1 MIHRLTG
8 KIDVE
13 VGKQYATLFSCKSG
27 TWLLQLY
34 SVMNKIFGKPLQP
47 RKIIDNP
54 SDDSLR
60 AWALQHGGVITE
72 FGNLSVI
79 TRVRHRM
86 AKLTEVIMG
95 EPDPDDLELINN
107 VLDYLKG
114 KEVIMLDRTMCMT
127 PGFKKSCRLY
137 VTAEYA
143 RLPLMW
149 GNTLFL
155 PEGKEP
161 DFVSIAVPEW
171 EEKRVLVFPEMGLTI
186 ILGSDYKGEQKKAM
200 LRQVMYWAKTE
211 GNLGL
216 HAASKILRVKRD
228 DQLRDF
234 GFLLF
239 GLSGTGKTSLSC
251 HSHWLGFPE
260 TVVIR
265 QDDVVILKRDGT
277 AVGTE
282 DSFYIKTESL
292 EPGSQPLLYAAALS
306 PRAILENVCVSRE
319 TGTVDFFNSD
329 LTSNGRAMVKRRDI
343 AFTDDQ
349 IDIGKIDFILFIT
362 RRHDI
367 LPPVVRLTPEW
378 AAAAFM
384 LGESVETS
392 AGDPAEAGKALRVVG
407 TNPFIVGSHAEEG
420 NMFLSILRQNPG
432 IQCFVLNTGNVGGMV
447 RGQKIT
453 VKDSVKI
460 IEMIAKDK
468 IIWRW
473 DDFWGYDVP
482 SEIPGVDL
490 ERFEPRNYYSD
501 EQKERL
507 SHDLKTERLG
517 WLSQFPSLDQDILNA
532 VKR

>member
-1 MIHRLTG
+1 MM
-8 KIDVE
+8 E
-13 VGKQYATLFSCKSG
+13 
-27 TWLLQLY
+27 
-34 SVMNKIFGKPLQP
+34 IFGKSFQP
-47 RKIIDNP
+47 GKIIDNP
-54 SDDSLR
+54 SDESLR
-60 AWALQHGGVITE
+60 EWALQHGGLITE

-79 TRVRHRM
+79 SRVRHRM
-86 AKLTEVIMG
+86 AKVTEVIMG
-95 EPDPDDLELINN
+95 DPDPDDLELVDS

-114 KEVIMLDRTMCMT
+114 REVIMLDRTMCMT

-149 GNTLFL
+149 GNTLFP

-161 DFVSIAVPEW
+161 DFISLAVPEW
-171 EEKRVLVFPEMGLTI
+171 EEKRVLVFPEIGLTI
-186 ILGSDYKGEQKKAM
+186 VLGSDYKGEQKKAM
-200 LRQVMYWAKTE
+200 LRQVMYWAKKQ
-211 GNLGL
+211 GSLGL
-216 HAASKILRVKRD
+216 HAASKILRVMRGN
-228 DQLRDF
+228 QLRDF

-265 QDDVVILKRDGT
+265 QDDVVILNKDGT
-277 AVGTE
+277 AIGTE
-282 DSFYIKTESL
+282 DSFYIKTEGL

-306 PRAILENVCVSRE
+306 PRAILENVLVDPH
-319 TGTVDFFNSD
+319 TGKVDFFDST
-329 LTSNGRAMVKRRDI
+329 LTSNGRGMVKRRDI
-343 AFTDDQ
+343 AFSDDQ
-349 IDIGKIDFILFIT
+349 IDLGKVDFIIFIT

-367 LPPVVRLTPEW
+367 LPPVVRLSPEW

-420 NMFLSILRQNPG
+420 NMFLGILRENPG
-432 IQCFVLNTGNVGGMV
+432 IQCFILNTGNVGGMV

-453 VKDSVKI
+453 VRDSVKI
-460 IEMIAKDK
+460 VEMIARDK
-468 IIWRW
+468 IMWQR
-473 DDFWGYDVP
+473 DDFWGYDIP
-482 SEIPGVDL
+482 SEIPGVAL
-490 ERFEPRNYYSD
+490 ERFEPGNYYSN
-501 EQKERL
+501 EQLEQLSYDLKRERL
-507 SHDLKTERLG
+507 D
-517 WLSQFPSLDQDILNA
+517 WLTQFQSLNPDILNV